1 MNVSHLLTDPDD
13 MGLSQR
19 IHDQLR
25 ARIIRGE
32 LPPGTRLRERELAE
46 EFSVSRIPLRE
57 ALPQL
62 EADGFIQTLPRRG
75 AVVTQLTMRDVN
87 ELFDVRLGI
96 EVFATRLAAQRVAD
110 GASTD
115 ALRAAMARAEE
126 ALASTDADEIAES
139 NADLHDEI
147 MRLSDN
153 RLLLRMVRVMSG
165 RDRWIFRMTSDRD
178 QALACKEHQQL
189 CDALYAGDA
198 NLAGAIAYAHIE
210 SGRAPTVTAL
220 SRVLPEA

>member
-1 MNVSHLLTDPDD
+1 MNVTYLLTDPDD
-13 MGLSQR
+13 KALSQR
-19 IHDQLR
+19 IYEQLR
-25 ARIIRGE
+25 ARIIRGD

-57 ALPQL
+57 AMPQL
-62 EADGFIQTLPRRG
+62 ESDGFIQTLPRRG
-75 AVVTQLTMRDVN
+75 AVVTQLTMRDVQD
-87 ELFDVRLGI
+87 LFDVRLGI
-96 EVFATRLAAQRVAD
+96 EVFATRLAAQQVAA
-110 GASTD
+110 GASTA
-115 ALRAAMARAEE
+115 ALREAMARAEG

-153 RLLLRMVRVMSG
+153 ALLLRMGRVMSG

-189 CDALYAGDA
+189 CAALYAGDA
-198 NLAGAIAYAHIE
+198 NLAAAIAYSHIE
-210 SGRAPTVTAL
+210 AGRAPTVNAL
-220 SRVLPEA
+220 SQVLPKA